1 MNRLAPP
8 PRPAS
13 ALAALAQRSN
23 CCRRPTPRPTRC
35 LGSEPRTSAMGHE
48 ARTMGH
54 GDQKTEDGGHSTV
67 ASVRR
72 RNAQHYPREGEAALI
87 NHRDS
92 ESPETTAWRL
102 LGALRVVRGCKAC
115 SQVAAAEADRLAT
128 GASQTLASPNGPAIY
143 QPRASAAPPWVGKQ
157 PNLIFKH
164 PLKHLPHDRS
174 AHAPRAAMRR
184 PERRQSRRTPK
195 AGAPSSAPVQCGK
208 PLGLC
213 QASGTLES
221 AVSPHS
227 TNPFVSFVC
236 SCESCGLE
244 SAGYWVWA
252 SDRTRLCGRA

>member
-54 GDQKTEDGGHSTV
+54 GDRKTEDGGHSTV

-164 PLKHLPHDRS
+164 PLKHLPAR
-174 AHAPRAAMRR
+174 PQRTR
-184 PERRQSRRTPK
+184 PEGRHAQ
-195 AGAPSSAPVQCGK
+195 AGAASK
-208 PLGLC
+208 P
-213 QASGTLES
+213 
-221 AVSPHS
+221 PHS
-227 TNPFVSFVC
+227 C
-236 SCESCGLE
+236 ACEGVHIAGCKSPSGRTFTGL
-244 SAGYWVWA
+244 
-252 SDRTRLCGRA
+252 